1 MSDTLPPPDWQPSEE
16 DRKRMREAPNLDLDA
31 HLGGKAEEESGLRWL
46 EEQEKTLTIQL
57 PNTVAIRS
65 VLVYVSAMLQSELQ
79 HHACPFPDV
88 VDAYKTITETL
99 DKYCK

>member
-1 MSDTLPPPDWQPSEE
+1 MKTPIPPPGWQPSEE
-16 DRKRMREAPNLDLDA
+16 DRKHMREAPSLDLDA

-57 PNTVAIRS
+57 PNTGAVRN
-65 VLVYVSAMLQSELQ
+65 VLAYVSAVLESELH

-88 VDAYKTITETL
+88 VEAYKIIIAECE
-99 DKYCK
+99 KHK